1 MFSKMPLLWYQ
12 FQNLKNH
19 LILNSC
25 FLVCIIL
32 SALTNLTLTN
42 LLLYIFIIALSYE
55 MFFSIKKI
63 FNFDNQISAVWPFDA
78 QKLLVKYVSSI
89 YIKMFIFLFLGFL
102 IKFSNIKDLFMLLVI
117 CLLFYTV
124 TLLTSLLRLIF
135 KPFHFMLIFNAYGIL
150 LFLFFIF
157 IGNFNLLLQIFF
169 ITLPILV
176 NYLLTKILLNKVSF
190 EKIIEE

>member
-55 MFFSIKKI
+55 MFFSIKRI
-63 FNFDNQISAVWPFDA
+63 FNFDNQITAVWPFDA

-117 CLLFYTV
+117 CVLFYTV
-124 TLLTSLLRLIF
+124 TLLTSLLCLIF

>member
-12 FQNLKNH
+12 FQDSKKH
-19 LILNSC
+19 IILNLC

-32 SALTNLTLTN
+32 SAFINLTLIN

-55 MFFSIKKI
+55 MFFSIKRI
-63 FNFDNQISAVWPFDA
+63 FNFDNQIIAVWPFDA

-102 IKFSNIKDLFMLLVI
+102 IKFSNIKDLFIFLSI
-117 CLLFYTV
+117 CVLFYTV
-124 TLLTSLLRLIF
+124 TLLTALLCLIL

-150 LFLFFIF
+150 LFFFFIF
-157 IGNFNLLLQIFF
+157 IGNFNLLPQIFF
-169 ITLPILV
+169 ITLFILV
-176 NYLLTKILLNKVSF
+176 NYLSTKVLLNKMSF
-190 EKIIEE
+190 EKIIKE

>member
-25 FLVCIIL
+25 FLVCTIL

-55 MFFSIKKI
+55 MFFSIKRI
-63 FNFDNQISAVWPFDA
+63 FNFDNQITAVWPFDA

>member
-55 MFFSIKKI
+55 MFFSIKRI
-63 FNFDNQISAVWPFDA
+63 FNFDNQITAVWPFDA

-117 CLLFYTV
+117 CVLFYTV
-124 TLLTSLLRLIF
+124 TLLMSLLCLIF